1 MISSLTVDG
10 SLTVDN
16 GFCCA
21 GEYLSGGGI
30 LTPLGGDTVLPCL
43 RRASIRSGGRK
54 SLVRGVFSLS
64 ATTPP
69 EGSMCG
75 NMQVV
80 VFRGVVVE
88 LSRGVESILGGS
100 E

>member
-1 MISSLTVDG
+1 M
-10 SLTVDN
+10 
-16 GFCCA
+16 A
-21 GEYLSGGGI
+21 
-30 LTPLGGDTVLPCL
+30 PLGGDVVLPCL
-43 RRASIRSGGRK
+43 RRASTRSGGRK
-54 SLVRGVFSLS
+54 SLARGVLSLS

-80 VFRGVVVE
+80 AFRGVVVGR
-88 LSRGVESILGGS
+88 SRGVESTLGGR